1 VKRLTRKIGKNRV
14 KSLPTG
20 NSDQGSSSP
29 ALEIESVRKS
39 HRQGTTTI
47 SVLDNV
53 DLRVDAGEF
62 VSLVGPSGSGK
73 STLLHLAGGLDSPD
87 TGRVR
92 VNGIDLSGLSAGSL
106 ARVRRRQIGFVFQF
120 FQLLPNLTVRENVE
134 LPLSFDRGH
143 KGDATDLLTR
153 VGLASKADVYP
164 TELSGGEMQ
173 RVAIAR
179 SLIARAPLILAD
191 EPTGNLD
198 SVNAGDVLNLL
209 AEQVRLS
216 GSALLLVTHDRSAA
230 ATADRTVYLKDGCLG
245 EGRAQ

>member
-1 VKRLTRKIGKNRV
+1 MKRLTRKIGKNRV

-106 ARVRRRQIGFVFQF
+106 ARVFQF

-134 LPLSFDRGH
+134 LPLSIDRGH